1 MAQTTA
7 FKYEVL
13 VAAAALDEPSGQD
26 IRRWMEHNQ
35 NPTLTDDV
43 NHGRLYPNLDTLVE
57 KGYLEKSKK
66 DRRTNLY
73 TLTETAYEAIEERQK
88 WEQRQMAN

>member
-43 NHGRLYPNLDTLVE
+43 NHGRLYPNLEKLVDDGLLKNGE
-57 KGYLEKSKK
+57 QNK
-66 DRRTNLY
+66 RTNY
-73 TLTETAYEAIEERQK
+73 YVLTDAGRDQLAARG
-88 WEQRQMAN
+88 ALFSSVPA

>member
-26 IRRWMEHNQ
+26 IRRWMEHNA

-43 NHGRLYPNLDTLVE
+43 NHGRLYPNLDDLVE
-57 KGYLEKSKK
+57 AGLLQKGEQNK
-66 DRRTNLY
+66 RTNY
-73 TLTETAYEAIEERQK
+73 YALTDAGRDQLAARGALFGEVPA
-88 WEQRQMAN
+88 

>member
-43 NHGRLYPNLDTLVE
+43 NHGRLYPNLDDLVE
-57 KGYLEKSKK
+57 AGLLQKGEQDK
-66 DRRTNLY
+66 RTNY
-73 TLTETAYEAIEERQK
+73 YVLTDAGRNQLAARGALFSEVPA
-88 WEQRQMAN
+88 

>member
-13 VAAAALDEPSGQD
+13 VAVAALDEPSGQD

-43 NHGRLYPNLDTLVE
+43 NHGRLYPNLDDLVE
-57 KGYLEKSKK
+57 AGLLQKGEQNK
-66 DRRTNLY
+66 RTNY
-73 TLTETAYEAIEERQK
+73 YALTDAGRDQLAARGALFGEVPA
-88 WEQRQMAN
+88 

>member
-26 IRRWMEHNQ
+26 IRRWMEHNA

-43 NHGRLYPNLDTLVE
+43 NHGRLYPNLDDLVE
-57 KGYLEKSKK
+57 AGLLQKGEQDK
-66 DRRTNLY
+66 RTNYYVLTDAGRDQLAARGALY
-73 TLTETAYEAIEERQK
+73 GEVPA
-88 WEQRQMAN
+88 

>member
-26 IRRWMEHNQ
+26 IRRWIEQNQ

-43 NHGRLYPNLDTLVE
+43 NHGRLYPNLEKLVDDGLLQ
-57 KGYLEKSKK
+57 KGEQNK
-66 DRRTNLY
+66 RTNY
-73 TLTETAYEAIEERQK
+73 YVLTDAGRDQLAARGALFGEVPA
-88 WEQRQMAN
+88 

>member
-35 NPTLTDDV
+35 NPTLTDHV
-43 NHGRLYPNLDTLVE
+43 NHGRLYPNLEKLVDDGLLK
-57 KGYLEKSKK
+57 KGEQNK
-66 DRRTNLY
+66 RTNY
-73 TLTETAYEAIEERQK
+73 YVLTDAGRDQLAARAALFGEVPA
-88 WEQRQMAN
+88 